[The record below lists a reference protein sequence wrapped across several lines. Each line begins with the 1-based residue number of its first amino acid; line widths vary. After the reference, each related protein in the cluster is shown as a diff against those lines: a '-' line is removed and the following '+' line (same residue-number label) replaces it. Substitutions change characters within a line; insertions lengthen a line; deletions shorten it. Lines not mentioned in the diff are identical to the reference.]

1 MSAESATALVITDLT
16 VGGMTCAACVN
27 RAEKKLGKLEGV
39 TATVDLATGR
49 ARVTHPADI
58 GPDELV
64 ATVEKAGC
72 TAALVAKPVER

>member
-27 RAEKKLGKLEGV
+27 RVEKKLGKLEGV